1 MNCRSAVLFGAG
13 LGLWSALLAGG
24 AEAPAQPPT
33 PTVVSGTEDPGQQ
46 AGALLSR
53 LLPTPLLLVGEQHDA
68 PEHQAL
74 QRELVQQLAE
84 RRQLGALVLEMSEA
98 GAHTSDLPSQASE
111 TQVREALRWSGD
123 QGGWPWTTYG
133 PVVMAAVR
141 AGVPVL
147 GGNLPRADM
156 RAAMGNE
163 ALDGLLPTEALERQR
178 EAIREGHCDLLPTPQ
193 IAPMTRIQIARDQA
207 MARTAVA
214 AVRPGQTVLL
224 VAGNGHVQRDL
235 GVPLHLPPDLA
246 HRVVVAL
253 ARTEADAQAAAGQ
266 TLPAADVVWRSPP
279 HAPRDYCADMKRS
292 MGR

>member
-1 MNCRSAVLFGAG
+1 MFGAG

-24 AEAPAQPPT
+24 AETPAQPPA
-33 PTVVSGTEDPGQQ
+33 PTVVSGTEDPGQL

-53 LLPTPLLLVGEQHDA
+53 LLPTTLLLVGEQHDA

-111 TQVREALRWSGD
+111 TQVREALRWSDG
-123 QGGWPWTTYG
+123 QGGWPWPTYG

-141 AGVPVL
+141 AGVPVH

-156 RAAMGNE
+156 RAAMGTE
-163 ALDGLLPTEALERQR
+163 ALDGLLPAEALERQR
-178 EAIREGHCDLLPTPQ
+178 VAIREGHCDLLPAPQ

-207 MARTAVA
+207 MARTAAA

-253 ARTEADAQAAAGQ
+253 ARPEADVQEAAGQ
-266 TLPAADVVWRSPP
+266 TLPTADVVWRSPP
-279 HAPRDYCADMKRS
+279 RAPRDYCSEMKRS
-292 MGR
+292 LGR

>member
-1 MNCRSAVLFGAG
+1 
-13 LGLWSALLAGG
+13 LL
-24 AEAPAQPPT
+24 T
-33 PTVVSGTEDPGQQ
+33 
-46 AGALLSR
+46 R

-74 QRELVQQLAE
+74 QRELVQQLAA

-98 GAHTSDLPSQASE
+98 GTHTADLPSQASE
-111 TQVREALRWSGD
+111 IQVREALRWGGD
-123 QGGWPWTTYG
+123 QGGWSWSTYG

-147 GGNLPRADM
+147 GGNLPRAEM
-156 RAAMGNE
+156 RAAMGSE
-163 ALDGLLPTEALERQR
+163 ALDRLLPTEALERQR
-178 EAIREGHCDLLPTPQ
+178 VAIREGHCDLLPAQQ

-235 GVPLHLPPDLA
+235 GVPLHLPTDLV

-253 ARTEADAQAAAGQ
+253 ARPEPDARDTSEQ

-279 HAPRDYCADMKRS
+279 RAPRDYCAEMKRS

>member
-1 MNCRSAVLFGAG
+1 MFGAG
-13 LGLWSALLAGG
+13 LGLWCAVLAGEAG
-24 AEAPAQPPT
+24 APPQPT
-33 PTVVSGTEDPGQQ
+33 PTAVSEAEDPGQQ
-46 AGALLSR
+46 AGALLTR
-53 LLPTPLLLVGEQHDA
+53 LMPTPLLLVGEQHDA

-74 QRELVQQLAE
+74 QRELVKQLAA
-84 RRQLGALVLEMSEA
+84 RRQLSALVLEMSEA
-98 GAHTSDLPSQASE
+98 GTHTTDLPSQASE

-123 QGGWPWTTYG
+123 QGGWPWSTYA

-163 ALDGLLPTEALERQR
+163 SLDRLLPNEALERQR
-178 EAIREGHCDLLPTPQ
+178 VAIREGHCDLLPTPQ
-193 IAPMTRIQIARDQA
+193 IAPMTRIQIARDQT
-207 MARTAVA
+207 MARTAA
-214 AVRPGQTVLL
+214 AAIRPGQTVLL

-235 GVPLHLPPDLA
+235 GVPVHLPPDLA

-253 ARTEADAQAAAGQ
+253 ARPAADAQEAAGQ
-266 TLPAADVVWRSPP
+266 TLPGADVVWRSPP
-279 HAPRDYCADMKRS
+279 RAPRDYCADMKRS

>member
-1 MNCRSAVLFGAG
+1 MFAAG
-13 LGLWSALLAGG
+13 LGLWGALLAGE
-24 AEAPAQPPT
+24 AETPQPT
-33 PTVVSGTEDPGQQ
+33 PTAVSEAEDPGQQ
-46 AGALLSR
+46 AGALLTR
-53 LLPTPLLLVGEQHDA
+53 LMPTPLLLVGEQHDA

-74 QRELVQQLAE
+74 QRELVQQLAT
-84 RRQLGALVLEMSEA
+84 RRQLSALVLEMSEA
-98 GAHTSDLPSQASE
+98 GTRTTELPSQASE
-111 TQVREALRWSGD
+111 TQVREALRWSGN
-123 QGGWPWTTYG
+123 QAGWPWSTYA

-163 ALDGLLPTEALERQR
+163 SLDRLLPTEALERQR
-178 EAIREGHCDLLPTPQ
+178 VAIREGHCDLLPTPQ

-207 MARTAVA
+207 MARTAAA

-235 GVPLHLPPDLA
+235 GVPLHLPPDLT
-246 HRVVVAL
+246 HRVVMAL
-253 ARTEADAQAAAGQ
+253 ARPAVDAQEAAGQ
-266 TLPAADVVWRSPP
+266 TLPGGADVVWRSPP
-279 HAPRDYCADMKRS
+279 RAPRDYCGEMKRS

>member
-1 MNCRSAVLFGAG
+1 MFGAG
-13 LGLWSALLAGG
+13 LGLWSALLAG
-24 AEAPAQPPT
+24 AADAPPQPPT
-33 PTVVSGTEDPGQQ
+33 PTVASETGDPGQQ
-46 AGALLSR
+46 ASALLTR

-74 QRELVQQLAE
+74 QRELVQQLAA
-84 RRQLGALVLEMSEA
+84 RRQLSALVLEMSEA
-98 GAHTSDLPSQASE
+98 GTHTTGLPSQASE
-111 TQVREALRWSGD
+111 AQVREALRWSGD
-123 QGGWPWTTYG
+123 QAGWPWSTYA

-163 ALDGLLPTEALERQR
+163 SLDRLLPTEALERQR
-178 EAIREGHCDLLPTPQ
+178 VAIREGHCDLLPAPQ

-207 MARTAVA
+207 MAGTAA
-214 AVRPGQTVLL
+214 AAIRSGQTVLL

-253 ARTEADAQAAAGQ
+253 ARPAVDAQEAAGQ
-266 TLPAADVVWRSPP
+266 TLPTADVVWRSPP
-279 HAPRDYCADMKRS
+279 RAPRDYCAEMKRS

>member
-1 MNCRSAVLFGAG
+1 MFGAG
-13 LGLWSALLAGG
+13 LGLCCAVLAVEAG
-24 AEAPAQPPT
+24 APPQPT
-33 PTVVSGTEDPGQQ
+33 PAVAEDPGQQ
-46 AGALLSR
+46 AGALLTR
-53 LLPTPLLLVGEQHDA
+53 LMPTPLLLVGEQHDA

-74 QRELVQQLAE
+74 QRELVQQLAT
-84 RRQLGALVLEMSEA
+84 RRQLSALVLEMSEA
-98 GAHTSDLPSQASE
+98 GTHTADLPSQASE

-123 QGGWPWTTYG
+123 QAGWPWSTYA

-163 ALDGLLPTEALERQR
+163 SLDRLLPPEALERQR
-178 EAIREGHCDLLPTPQ
+178 VAIREGHCDLLPTAQ

-207 MARTAVA
+207 MARTAAA

-235 GVPLHLPPDLA
+235 GVPVHLPPDLA

-253 ARTEADAQAAAGQ
+253 ARPAADAKEAADQ

-279 HAPRDYCADMKRS
+279 RAPRDYCAEMKRS

>member
-1 MNCRSAVLFGAG
+1 MFGAA
-13 LGLWSALLAGG
+13 LCLWGTLLAGEAQGPG
-24 AEAPAQPPT
+24 AASGAGDAGDSVN
-33 PTVVSGTEDPGQQ
+33 TV
-46 AGALLSR
+46 LSR
-53 LLPTPLLLVGEQHDA
+53 LLPTPLLLLGEQHDA

-74 QRELVQQLAE
+74 QREVVQTLTARGQLS
-84 RRQLGALVLEMSEA
+84 ALVLEMAET
-98 GAHTSDLPSQASE
+98 GAHTRDLPREANE
-111 TQVREALRWSGD
+111 TQVREALRWAGD
-123 QGGWPWTTYG
+123 QGGWPWPTYA

-147 GGNLPRADM
+147 GGNLPRAEM
-156 RAAMGNE
+156 RAAMGN
-163 ALDGLLPTEALERQR
+163 ASLDRLLPTETLGRQR
-178 EAIREGHCDLLPTPQ
+178 EAIREGHCDLLPAPQ

-207 MARTAVA
+207 MARTASA

-253 ARTEADAQAAAGQ
+253 ARPADEAQEAAGQ

-279 HAPRDYCADMKRS
+279 RAPRDYCADMKRS

>member
-1 MNCRSAVLFGAG
+1 MFGAG
-13 LGLWSALLAGG
+13 LGLWCAVLAG
-24 AEAPAQPPT
+24 EAVAPPQPT
-33 PTVVSGTEDPGQQ
+33 PTAVSEAEDPGQQ
-46 AGALLSR
+46 AGALLTR
-53 LLPTPLLLVGEQHDA
+53 LMPTPLLLLGEQHDA

-74 QRELVQQLAE
+74 QRELVQQLAA
-84 RRQLGALVLEMSEA
+84 RQLLSALVLEMSEA
-98 GAHTSDLPSQASE
+98 GTHTTDLPSQASE

-123 QGGWPWTTYG
+123 QGGWPWPIYA

-163 ALDGLLPTEALERQR
+163 SLDRLLPTEALERQR
-178 EAIREGHCDLLPTPQ
+178 VAIREGHCDLLPAPQ

-207 MARTAVA
+207 MARTAA
-214 AVRPGQTVLL
+214 AAIRPGQTVLL

-253 ARTEADAQAAAGQ
+253 ARPAADAQEAVGQ
-266 TLPAADVVWRSPP
+266 TLPTADVVWRSPP
-279 HAPRDYCADMKRS
+279 RAPRDYCADMKRS

>member
-1 MNCRSAVLFGAG
+1 MNCRSAVIFGAG
-13 LGLWSALLAGG
+13 LGLWCALHAGE
-24 AEAPAQPPT
+24 AEPLQLPAPGE
-33 PTVVSGTEDPGQQ
+33 VSEAGDPGQQ
-46 AGALLSR
+46 AGTLLSR

-74 QRELVQQLAE
+74 QRELVQQLAA
-84 RRQLGALVLEMSEA
+84 RQQLGALVLEMSET
-98 GAHTSDLPSQASE
+98 GTHTTELPSQASE

-123 QGGWPWTTYG
+123 QGGWPWSTYA

-163 ALDGLLPTEALERQR
+163 ALDGLLRAEALERQR
-178 EAIREGHCDLLPTPQ
+178 VAIREGHCDLLPAQQ

-235 GVPLHLPPDLA
+235 GVPLHLPTDLA

-253 ARTEADAQAAAGQ
+253 ARPAGDAQETAAQ
-266 TLPAADVVWRSPP
+266 PLPSADVVWRSPP
-279 HAPRDYCADMKRS
+279 RAPHDYCADMKRS